1 MKKILLMSVLC
12 LAIVACGKKEEA
24 KQEIAETTNVTQ
36 KESTQIPNPFVEVKN
51 LDEASK
57 IAGFTLEVPE
67 TYEDYKKQVIQAIED
82 DMIEVIYYDE
92 NSEHEGLR
100 IRKAKGTDDI
110 SGDYNEYKDVETVKV
125 GDFEI
130 IEKGSEGM
138 LRSDAKWSW
147 WRYKSSEHFFVFWE
161 PGFGSDPNAET
172 IPEALRVDVDDLLL
186 KAEQFYK
193 TNIEKLGMAMVGEG
207 KSVLDKY
214 KMEIFLLY
222 QTEWF
227 ATGSGYD
234 DMIGALWVN
243 PSTCK
248 PVGSTIA
255 HEIGHSFQYQT
266 SADQLYTRTVEP
278 LENGIVPVGFRYGNG
293 EKGAGGSAFWEQC
306 AQWQSFQDYPEEAF
320 TQDANVQVWL
330 RNHHRNV

>member
-92 NSEHEGLR
+92 NLEHEGLR

-130 IEKGSEGM
+130 IEKGSEGNI
-138 LRSDAKWSW
+138 SVATWNDGTYSYAID
-147 WRYKSSEHFFVFWE
+147 V
-161 PGFGSDPNAET
+161 AEASLT
-172 IPEALRVDVDDLLL
+172 KD
-186 KAEQFYK
+186 
-193 TNIEKLGMAMVGEG
+193 
-207 KSVLDKY
+207 
-214 KMEIFLLY
+214 
-222 QTEWF
+222 
-227 ATGSGYD
+227 
-234 DMIGALWVN
+234 
-243 PSTCK
+243 
-248 PVGSTIA
+248 TIA
-255 HEIGHSFQYQT
+255 NLVSNI
-266 SADQLYTRTVEP
+266 
-278 LENGIVPVGFRYGNG
+278 
-293 EKGAGGSAFWEQC
+293 K
-306 AQWQSFQDYPEEAF
+306 
-320 TQDANVQVWL
+320 
-330 RNHHRNV
+330 